1 MVTTMK
7 KVSIG
12 LIGFGTV
19 GSGVVKVLTE
29 KKEFLEKKTGLM
41 FNLKYVADIDLVRER
56 SVKID
61 RSILTSDVNKVL
73 SDPEINIVIELI
85 GGLHPAFEY
94 VTEAIRN
101 RKHVVTANKQLL
113 ATHGKEI
120 FDLARAANVSVG
132 FEASVGSGI
141 PIINA
146 LQTGITANHIE
157 QICGILN
164 GTTNYIL
171 TKIFENNIPFT
182 EALRIAQKLGYAEAD
197 PSLDVSGLDTAYK
210 LAILASLAYN
220 SSITYKDVY
229 VEGITNLDEADVIYA
244 KELDKTIKLLAVAKY
259 DGNELELRV
268 HPALISRE
276 HIFAQVND
284 VNNVILLKCDLAGEI
299 LFYGPGAG
307 MLSAASAVVSDIIN
321 ISLSESSSFSLNTT
335 FAEKNIKV
343 KPFSETY
350 LEYYLRAN
358 ISKIKPSELSDLLN
372 KHQIPVKEI
381 ILKENQQEAVILTNL
396 TKEEHIQRFREEF
409 LEKGKLQIIRLF

>member
-1 MVTTMK
+1 MK

-244 KELDKTIKLLAVAKY
+244 KELNKTIKLLAVAKY